1 MSKIRIA
8 AWIGGAVFGLTLIAC
23 GSPSTDPT
31 PAPTTHATTGAPT
44 VKPSSKPPTAPT
56 TRPPTS
62 PSAGSDPGA
71 AAGKALKSIGS
82 KAAPPAISTEQ
93 LNATASAQGY
103 LTDQHFSR
111 KGLIAQLKFEK
122 YSTKAAT
129 AAVDSLDMDWNEQ
142 AALTARDYL
151 SLQPFSRGSM
161 IDQLKFD
168 GFTGTQ
174 ATYGAKKAGL

>member
-1 MSKIRIA
+1 MSSNRS
-8 AWIGGAVFGLTLIAC
+8 TLAIAC
-23 GSPSTDPT
+23 ALIGATVAIGCAGHPNPGPT
-31 PAPTTHATTGAPT
+31 PAPTTHATTGSPT

-62 PSAGSDPGA
+62 PSAGGD
-71 AAGKALKSIGS
+71 S
-82 KAAPPAISTEQ
+82 KAISTEQ
-93 LNATASAQGY
+93 RNATRSAQGY

-111 KGLIAQLKFEK
+111 KGLIDQLKYEK

-151 SLQPFSRGSM
+151 SSQPFSRGSM
-161 IDQLKFD
+161 IDQLKYD
-168 GFTGTQ
+168 GFTTSQ

>member
-44 VKPSSKPPTAPT
+44 VKPSSKPPTSPT

-62 PSAGSDPGA
+62 PSAGGDP
-71 AAGKALKSIGS
+71 AGKAVS
-82 KAAPPAISTEQ
+82 AEQ
-93 LNATASAQGY
+93 RNATASAQGY

-151 SLQPFSRGSM
+151 SSQPFSRGSM